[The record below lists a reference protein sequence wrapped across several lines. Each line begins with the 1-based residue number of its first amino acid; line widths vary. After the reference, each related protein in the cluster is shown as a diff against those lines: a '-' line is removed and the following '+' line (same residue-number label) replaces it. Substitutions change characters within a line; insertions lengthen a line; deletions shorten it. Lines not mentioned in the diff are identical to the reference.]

1 VPTDSIMWLSKYY
14 PTRKS
19 NCSIRSY
26 NKRGLGKCENRPIL
40 YNKQGS
46 CYKASL
52 QKIQQR
58 VLSNSRKKPCNNE
71 FNFSVA
77 FFPLTM
83 GDHVFVG
90 ERSVVSAA
98 VVGSYVYIGK
108 NCVIVSIILY
118 LR

>member
-1 VPTDSIMWLSKYY
+1 
-14 PTRKS
+14 
-19 NCSIRSY
+19 
-26 NKRGLGKCENRPIL
+26 
-40 YNKQGS
+40 
-46 CYKASL
+46 
-52 QKIQQR
+52 
-58 VLSNSRKKPCNNE
+58 
-71 FNFSVA
+71 
-77 FFPLTM
+77 M